1 MCDLSSAEDIDE
13 LISSIKDKG
22 ITINGFIHSAG
33 ITLPQKDKVSFET
46 WEETLKN

>member
-22 ITINGFIHSAG
+22 IINGFIHSAG
-33 ITLPQKDKVSFET
+33 ITLPQR
-46 WEETLKN
+46 